1 MNFGMKFTRGSISAL
16 WLRSLGQLN
25 AMMLFSTK
33 KQMPGRMSVI
43 PITFNCVSEKS
54 STLDLHD
61 WVKHK
66 TLREREREAPQNNQY
81 AECICAQS

>member
-1 MNFGMKFTRGSISAL
+1 
-16 WLRSLGQLN
+16 
-25 AMMLFSTK
+25 
-33 KQMPGRMSVI
+33 MSVI

-81 AECICAQS
+81 AECICA